1 MLSRPYEWLLP
12 VNFGEDGIG
21 VQRRT
26 SAGAVVATDSVSVD
40 FKYDNGA
47 GLHDAPRRRRG
58 HDHVVKRVEASV
70 GE

>member
-40 FKYDNGA
+40 FEYDNGA